1 LGQGPTILTGSA
13 VTHNYP
19 DGFNNET
26 DYTLCLGFFEAFF
39 HKHILQC
46 CPEFRHTWPIPSAPP
61 ALSTD
66 ATLDATTDAVAL
78 STAPVALRITAAGDL
93 EEKMVACTRPLW
105 ASPSRCVCVCVFV
118 VALVLTILLVVVIS
132 YLRGLLSRRG
142 ACVHARQL
150 FTALTRKTLSS
161 SGSMDEFPV
170 EPEKNSFLARQHIYT
185 SEHV

>member
-1 LGQGPTILTGSA
+1 M
-13 VTHNYP
+13 THNYP

-78 STAPVALRITAAGDL
+78 STAPVALRITAAGNL

-150 FTALTRKTLSS
+150 FTRKWPGPWPAKHFLPLGRWMNSQWSLKKTPFWP
-161 SGSMDEFPV
+161 GS
-170 EPEKNSFLARQHIYT
+170 IYIQ
-185 SEHV
+185 VNMCRYD